1 MISFS
6 APILW
11 SLTDQQQK
19 FAKNE
24 INWNDSGGQDADRR
38 NDQTDSDEHKN
49 TDRRNDQTMFKSREE
64 EENDLRSRSD
74 VVTDS
79 NVVNVTPNSFSD
91 IFIKPRLAAGMVLVK
106 KKTTEPTP
114 IASQSASLLA
124 SQSASPSASPS
135 STTTAATIFSTS
147 HSPLT
152 TTTIYYSTTTT
163 PYVMVKKKT
172 TPVPNKDVPLLVVGP
187 NSAISFKN
195 LDLQLN
201 TNDPQTTAS
210 PQPDPVLDHWSQGN
224 YSFGNNILIVPF
236 LTYPN
241 LTYPNLTS
249 AHLTS
254 PNLTSP
260 HLT

>member
-1 MISFS
+1 MIKMIYFS

-38 NDQTDSDEHKN
+38 NDQTDSNEYKN
-49 TDRRNDQTMFKSREE
+49 TDRRNDQTDSTEHKNTDRRNNQAVFKNREE
-64 EENDLRSRSD
+64 EGEENDLHSRSD
-74 VVTDS
+74 VVTD
-79 NVVNVTPNSFSD
+79 NVINVTPNSFSD

-106 KKTTEPTP
+106 KKTTEATP

-124 SQSASPSASPS
+124 SQSASTTASPS

-172 TPVPNKDVPLLVVGP
+172 TPLPSKDVPLLVVGP

-210 PQPDPVLDHWSQGN
+210 PQPDPVLDSWSQGN
-224 YSFGNNILIVPF
+224 YFNC
-236 LTYPN
+236 
-241 LTYPNLTS
+241 
-249 AHLTS
+249 A
-254 PNLTSP
+254 
-260 HLT
+260 

>member
-1 MISFS
+1 MIKMIYLIYFS

-38 NDQTDSDEHKN
+38 NDQTDSNEYKN
-49 TDRRNDQTMFKSREE
+49 TDRRNDQTDSL
-64 EENDLRSRSD
+64 ENKNTDRRND
-74 VVTDS
+74 QTDS

-106 KKTTEPTP
+106 KKTTEVTP
-114 IASQSASLLA
+114 IASQSASTT
-124 SQSASPSASPS
+124 ASPS

-172 TPVPNKDVPLLVVGP
+172 TPMPNKDVPLLVVGP

-210 PQPDPVLDHWSQGN
+210 PQHDPVLDSWSQGN
-224 YSFGNNILIVPF
+224 YPFGNNLLIVH
-236 LTYPN
+236 N
-241 LTYPNLTS
+241 LTLPKLS
-249 AHLTS
+249 
-254 PNLTSP
+254 
-260 HLT
+260 

>member
-1 MISFS
+1 MIKMISFS

-38 NDQTDSDEHKN
+38 NDQTDSIEHKN
-49 TDRRNDQTMFKSREE
+49 TDRRNDPTREEEE
-64 EENDLRSRSD
+64 EENDLHSRSD
-74 VVTDS
+74 VVTE
-79 NVVNVTPNSFSD
+79 NVINVTPNSFSD
-91 IFIKPRLAAGMVLVK
+91 IFIKPHLAAGMVLVK
-106 KKTTEPTP
+106 KKTTESTP

-135 STTTAATIFSTS
+135 LTTTAATIFSTS

-172 TPVPNKDVPLLVVGP
+172 TPMPNKEVPLLVVGP

-210 PQPDPVLDHWSQGN
+210 PQPDPVLDHWSQGS
-224 YSFGNNILIVPF
+224 YPFGNNILIVP
-236 LTYPN
+236 N
-241 LTYPNLTS
+241 LT
-249 AHLTS
+249 
-254 PNLTSP
+254 
-260 HLT
+260 